1 MLTFFVLFC
10 IISFRVPGSLPP
22 SGRSSLEPH
31 TDWIFLW
38 ILAFRYE
45 GFLFP
50 CALMLEAE
58 RQFTNCSMS
67 SLGVCFVCCRVS

>member
-1 MLTFFVLFC
+1 MLKIFVLFW

-38 ILAFRYE
+38 KLAVRYE
-45 GFLFP
+45 GFLFL
-50 CALMLEAE
+50 CALMLEGE
-58 RQFTNCSMS
+58 R
-67 SLGVCFVCCRVS
+67 